1 MAKLMITVAVVA
13 RDDMVTRASVRL
25 EGTVDAGKIVSE
37 KMTVDAALP
46 YEIKILTGVATVVDE
61 MVSAGVSGAIFV
73 SETVLPRLLQARKLL
88 DRHNAVDIMTLPWM
102 KKEGKEESY
111 RATFGALLAALRR
124 AKNHDIMIVFHSTKE
139 LYRVKLEGAEGLSG
153 TVVMLRNGISEEY
166 GVRVIGNDRFAG
178 TVRVS
183 EREGK
188 VYGEIIVDTLFGR
201 AKSFIVYGREAV
213 KSAMSLLPEFIAK
226 EKPAVEIGGNF

>member
-1 MAKLMITVAVVA
+1 MKLMITVAVVA
-13 RDDMVTRASVRL
+13 RDDTVTRASVRL

-46 YEIKILTGVATVVDE
+46 YEIKILTGVTTVVDE
-61 MVSAGVSGAIFV
+61 MVSAGVSGVIFV

-111 RATFGALLAALRR
+111 RAAFGALLAALRR
-124 AKNHDIMIVFHSTKE
+124 AKNHDIMIVFHNTKE

-153 TVVMLRNGISEEY
+153 TTVMLRNGISEEY

-213 KSAMSLLPEFIAK
+213 KSAMSLLPEFVAK

>member
-1 MAKLMITVAVVA
+1 MITVAVVA
-13 RDDMVTRASVRL
+13 RDDTVTRASVRL

-46 YEIKILTGVATVVDE
+46 YEIKILTGVTTVVDE

-102 KKEGKEESY
+102 KKEEKEESY
-111 RATFGALLAALRR
+111 RAAFGALLAALRR
-124 AKNHDIMIVFHSTKE
+124 AKNHDIMIVFHNTKE
-139 LYRVKLEGAEGLSG
+139 LYRVKLEGAEGLAG
-153 TVVMLRNGISEEY
+153 TTVMLRNGISEEY

-213 KSAMSLLPEFIAK
+213 KSAMSLLPEFVAK
-226 EKPAVEIGGNF
+226 EKSAVEIGGNF